1 MQAGILIE
9 EDAHEALAAKNLQS
23 LGKAGFSGEQFHPKA
38 LARTYDECVGR
49 RVVERPKDNAKLGE
63 RSWNQ
68 KGFGR
73 LGLPVG
79 NMGGADER
87 GGRFPAVLS
96 VGFEQRGRDGDDC
109 PQPRF
114 AQKRGR
120 ERKQSGFNQTT
131 EALAGGRAMPR
142 FGAFGESVV
151 EIRQREPTS
160 PWEAKKNG
168 IAKNCGKGVQ
178 DRFGAV
184 CSEPTERLEQKSE
197 HACGIWL

>member
-1 MQAGILIE
+1 
-9 EDAHEALAAKNLQS
+9 
-23 LGKAGFSGEQFHPKA
+23 
-38 LARTYDECVGR
+38 
-49 RVVERPKDNAKLGE
+49 
-63 RSWNQ
+63 
-68 KGFGR
+68 
-73 LGLPVG
+73 
-79 NMGGADER
+79 MGGADER

-168 IAKNCGKGVQ
+168 IAENRGKGV
-178 DRFGAV
+178 
-184 CSEPTERLEQKSE
+184 
-197 HACGIWL
+197 